1 MDDPWTNRI
10 VPTVFAG
17 SRAYF
22 SNRNSFT
29 PPSLVVQCSSLF
41 TAAAGLIISFITH
54 LYWTGHVSRQL
65 MGGIWLAL
73 MTFAHLATCLSINTL
88 KSVCVIVIGVAPV
101 FSQASLISGRDA
113 ILVISRLSLSTI
125 GCGVPAGAMK
135 PTQRVA
141 LKPATPASAIVGTSG
156 RIGDRVFPVVPRA
169 RTRPALIIGAMVGT
183 ESNSIWICPLRM
195 SFRAPVEPL

>member
-1 MDDPWTNRI
+1 MDKQDRADGLCGIARI
-10 VPTVFAG
+10 LLKQKQLHATIFG
-17 SRAYF
+17 SPVLL
-22 SNRNSFT
+22 T
-29 PPSLVVQCSSLF
+29 
-41 TAAAGLIISFITH
+41 
-54 LYWTGHVSRQL
+54 LYRCCGADHFVHHSPILGWGACRRQL

-73 MTFAHLATCLSINTL
+73 MTFAHLATCPSINTL

-113 ILVISRLSLSTI
+113 ILVISWLSLSTI

>member
-41 TAAAGLIISFITH
+41 TAAAGLIISFIT
-54 LYWTGHVSRQL
+54 LTYFELGTCRLRQL
-65 MGGIWLAL
+65 MGGIWLTL
-73 MTFAHLATCLSINTL
+73 MTFAHLATCPSINTL
-88 KSVCVIVIGVAPV
+88 KSVCVIVIGEAPV

-113 ILVISRLSLSTI
+113 ILV
-125 GCGVPAGAMK
+125 
-135 PTQRVA
+135 
-141 LKPATPASAIVGTSG
+141 
-156 RIGDRVFPVVPRA
+156 
-169 RTRPALIIGAMVGT
+169 
-183 ESNSIWICPLRM
+183 
-195 SFRAPVEPL
+195 

>member
-54 LYWTGHVSRQL
+54 HIGLGTCRLRQL

-113 ILVISRLSLSTI
+113 ILVIS
-125 GCGVPAGAMK
+125 
-135 PTQRVA
+135 
-141 LKPATPASAIVGTSG
+141 
-156 RIGDRVFPVVPRA
+156 
-169 RTRPALIIGAMVGT
+169 
-183 ESNSIWICPLRM
+183 
-195 SFRAPVEPL
+195 

>member
-1 MDDPWTNRI
+1 MDDPWTNKI
-10 VPTVFAG
+10 VPMLFAG

-22 SNRNSFT
+22 SNRKSFT

-54 LYWTGHVSRQL
+54 LCWTGHVCRRQL

-73 MTFAHLATCLSINTL
+73 MTFAHLATCPSINTL

-113 ILVISRLSLSTI
+113 ILVIS
-125 GCGVPAGAMK
+125 
-135 PTQRVA
+135 
-141 LKPATPASAIVGTSG
+141 
-156 RIGDRVFPVVPRA
+156 
-169 RTRPALIIGAMVGT
+169 
-183 ESNSIWICPLRM
+183 
-195 SFRAPVEPL
+195 